1 VDKVEGFGEADAFP
15 SHEAKAPMDLAR
27 IHLAIRVSGWPPTT
41 LSGGTRRW
49 KDIGLEPFRVNCL
62 AIRETELRPIYR
74 EVL

>member
-1 VDKVEGFGEADAFP
+1 
-15 SHEAKAPMDLAR
+15 MDLAR

-49 KDIGLEPFRVNCL
+49 KDISLEPFRVNCL